1 MTQVVLK
8 VGDEY
13 FSVPEFLADE
23 LLKHAKRAVVIQ
35 VQGRPQVYV
44 VDAPLERAEVKEN

>member
-1 MTQVVLK
+1 MTQVVFK

-44 VDAPLERAEVKEN
+44 VDAPLERTEVKEN

>member
-1 MTQVVLK
+1 MTPVVLK

-13 FSVPEFLADE
+13 FSVPDFLADE

-35 VQGRPQVYV
+35 VHGRPQVYV
-44 VDAPLERAEVKEN
+44 VDAPLERTEVKEN

>member
-1 MTQVVLK
+1 MTNVIFK

-13 FSVPEFLADE
+13 FSVPDFLADE
-23 LLKHAKRAVVIQ
+23 VLNHAKRAVVIQ

>member
-1 MTQVVLK
+1 MNTVICK
-8 VGDEY
+8 EGDEY
-13 FSVPEFLADE
+13 FSVPDFLADE

>member
-1 MTQVVLK
+1 MNTVIFK

-13 FSVPEFLADE
+13 FSAPDFLADE

-44 VDAPLERAEVKEN
+44 VDAPLERAEVKED

>member
-1 MTQVVLK
+1 MTQVVFK

-35 VQGRPQVYV
+35 VHGRPQVYV
-44 VDAPLERAEVKEN
+44 VDAQLERAEVKED